1 MQKVNRRSFFAI
13 AAAAAVMAV
22 TAWTPDVAEAKRL
35 NFTEATYKKLLKSG
49 QPFMVSVHTR
59 WCSTCAAQKRIIG
72 GLRSK
77 GQPYAGMTEL
87 AMDWDKYRGSKIGKE
102 LRIPRRSTLIMFGGG
117 KEAGR
122 IIAGTSASQIKQ
134 LIDKGYN

>member
-1 MQKVNRRSFFAI
+1 MNKFNRRSVLA
-13 AAAAAVMAV
+13 MASV
-22 TAWTPDVAEAKRL
+22 LALAAWTPNFAEAKTL
-35 NFTEATYKKLLKSG
+35 NFSEATYNKLLKSG
-49 QPFMVSVHTR
+49 APFMVSVHTK
-59 WCSTCAAQKRIIG
+59 WCSTCATQKRILG

-77 GQPYAGMTEL
+77 GQPYAGLTEL
-87 AMDWDKYRGSKIGKE
+87 AMDWDKYRGSKIAKE

-122 IIAGTSASQIKQ
+122 IVAGTSAGSIKR

>member
-1 MQKVNRRSFFAI
+1 MKNINRRSVLAM
-13 AAAAAVMAV
+13 AAVLSLA
-22 TAWTPDVAEAKRL
+22 AWSPNLAEARTL
-35 NFTEATYKKLLKSG
+35 NFNKSTYDKMLKSG
-49 QPFMVSVHTR
+49 KPFLISVHTK
-59 WCSTCAAQKRIIG
+59 WCSTCATQKRILG

-77 GQPYAGMTEL
+77 GQPYSGLTEL
-87 AMDWDKYRGSKIGKE
+87 AMDWDKYRGTEIATT

-122 IIAGTSASQIKQ
+122 IIAGTSAGSIKR